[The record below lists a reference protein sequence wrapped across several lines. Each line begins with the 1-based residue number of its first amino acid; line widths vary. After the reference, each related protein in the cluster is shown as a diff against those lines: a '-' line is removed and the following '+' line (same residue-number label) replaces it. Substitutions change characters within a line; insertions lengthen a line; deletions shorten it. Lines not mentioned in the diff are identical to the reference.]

1 VCETEAKV
9 TQSAIVAEVRAY
21 EKKPVEHKL
30 SRALAV
36 TAARYMAAA
45 ARAYLGKEKAEKE
58 LHGAPS
64 GLGELETSAKR
75 LCLSFA
81 P

>member
-1 VCETEAKV
+1 MCETEAKV
-9 TQSAIVAEVRAY
+9 TLSAIVARIGAN

-36 TAARYMAAA
+36 TAARYVAAA
-45 ARAYLGKEKAEKE
+45 VRAYLGKENAEKE
-58 LHGAPS
+58 LHGVPS

-75 LCLSFA
+75 LCCHS